1 MSVIRFD
8 ANVPV
13 EVALK
18 FDGGKQVK
26 SRIPEAPDQ
35 MMYSLCGD
43 DTIYVPLL
51 VGEKIAQLGVKKMEL
66 ISICKRQQGS
76 MTKWEVKRVGDTT
89 TAPLENVEQVQAQRA
104 LSTPAAPQINRVI
117 DPNTTHSNP
126 EIGHTIIS
134 RIMAS
139 ALIAAIDATQEA
151 ERYAH
156 SKGIELEFGTDD
168 IRAISNTVFIALSK
182 DPGFGKSQQ
191 VNTGAQVWQ

>member
-76 MTKWEVKRVGDTT
+76 MTKWEVKRVGDTA
-89 TAPLENVEQVQAQRA
+89 TAPLEQVQAQRA
-104 LSTPAAPQINRVI
+104 LATPATPQIAPLEKSN
-117 DPNTTHSNP
+117 PNTPHSNP